1 MDIILGGITMKNMMR
16 KTMSAAKVVVGLSAI
31 AIAVGVVRFALFA
44 PEILQT
50 IYRAII

>member
-1 MDIILGGITMKNMMR
+1 MKNMMR
-16 KTMSAAKVVVGLSAI
+16 KTMNAAKVVVGLSAI
-31 AIAVGVVRFALFA
+31 AIAAGVVRFALFA